1 MLVCRYFL
9 LLEKGKRFSMARGY
23 KFNAFSGVYTPSV
36 LTILG
41 VIMYMRLGWV
51 VGQAGLI
58 AALIIIVISHV
69 ISFTTGLS
77 ISSIATD
84 KKIRAGG
91 IYYILSRSLGLP
103 MGGAI
108 GIALTLGTALGISMY
123 IVGFAENFL
132 SIKVISEYLHLGPDS
147 NSIRLVGTVVLLLLT
162 VLAMIS
168 TSLAIKTQYFILAAI
183 ALSLVSMFAGFGV
196 HLELRPDSP
205 LLAPASGHLPFEK
218 IFAIFFPAVT
228 GFTAGVAMSGDL
240 RDPRKDIPKGTMAAI
255 ATGFVIYIVLAL
267 GYGLFVSRDIL
278 LTDNNVAMHVAWM
291 PTLVVAGIWGATLS
305 SALGGILGA
314 PRILQALSA
323 DEITPQI
330 FGKTYGKKNE
340 PRAAL
345 VLIYIIAQA
354 GILIGDLNA
363 IAGIVTMF
371 YLTSYGFINLAY
383 VLEGWANTD
392 FRPSFRVPLSV
403 GIVGFIFAF
412 AVMFRIDMISMIAAF
427 VIIGGIYV
435 YLQQKQLKLEGGDVW
450 RSVWI
455 SIIRRGLSA
464 LIAMPEDDKNWQPN
478 IILFTGGTKQ
488 RPHLME
494 FARTLVGH
502 YGFLTNFDLK
512 VNPEAEVLFP
522 KYKQNYI
529 EPEEQASGIF
539 FRRMTVKDVYQGI
552 EMIVRTYGFS
562 GLEPNTVILGWPRQ
576 TENPQSFVRLL
587 RIINSLDYNV
597 VLIDYDIRYGFGR
610 YEQIDIW
617 WRGAGNNGNFAL
629 MLAKLMTLS
638 DKWKNALIRLLIVND
653 DDSKAF
659 YLYRRASDMLAGM
672 RIEAQVKIINN
683 EVERRS
689 FYDIVREQ
697 SKTADIVFIGLPDI
711 PQGSESDF
719 IKRTNK
725 LLFEIGTVALIRAS
739 RVFKDLNLG
748 VNISQKA
755 VLAQNKKLN
764 KVPDIVTTRLNKSSQ
779 EYLYNVLSE
788 FQEKVLNI
796 FDLTVH
802 NFVFKESDDFM
813 EFLQGLPDLL
823 FDINNLLRT
832 NLMGLDEQRRRLY
845 VLRYQNFLLLKM
857 NRFFQGFKRKYLE
870 ELNEM
875 LDNLLFELKGRIP
888 DVMKEIPASINLIFD
903 KDELNDLTGLTAK
916 ISKIFMHLVDTRQD
930 KVVINY
936 HTKLLARI
944 LSNRLLELIFLD
956 VERIRIETLR
966 FVYNFEKFFSN
977 YINFLEDG
985 KKLLVWEIGKFF
997 DNLDRVVKKNLDN
1010 FLLLAGELPA
1020 RVAQYRNQQL
1030 AVMLNDVLQKFEHP
1044 RSVYFYHKKELKKN
1058 RRDFS
1063 QRIDNEV
1070 EIFFESFDKYLEEL
1084 MMENYMWFFKVNF
1097 LQCLNELRNFL
1108 VHDYL
1113 KDINIWF
1120 GLLAKTKERM
1130 QLVLHKIPEV
1140 FVVMDKESFN
1150 DSFYRNFSHI
1160 DLREVSL
1167 RYSLEMIVNVLLNK
1181 LMEQT
1186 SVLQYIPGDLAKK
1199 LTEDLDRVATR
1210 IRKLPIINM

>member
-1 MLVCRYFL
+1 MP
-9 LLEKGKRFSMARGY
+9 RGY

-58 AALIIIVISHV
+58 AALVIIVIAHV

-84 KKIRAGG
+84 KKIQAGG

-132 SIKVISEYLHLGPDS
+132 SIKVISEYLHLEPNA

-183 ALSLVSMFAGFGV
+183 ALSLVSMFAGFGL
-196 HLELRPDSP
+196 HLEVHPDSP
-205 LLAPASGHLPFEK
+205 LLAPAPDHLSFEK
-218 IFAIFFPAVT
+218 VFAIFFPAVT

-255 ATGFVIYIVLAL
+255 ATGFIVYIALAV
-267 GYGLFVSRDIL
+267 GYGLFVRRDVL

-291 PTLVVAGIWGATLS
+291 PVLVVAGIWGATLS

-323 DEITPQI
+323 DKITPRI
-330 FGKTYGKKNE
+330 FGKTYGKKSE
-340 PRAAL
+340 PRSAL
-345 VLIYIIAQA
+345 MLIYVIAQA

-383 VLEGWANTD
+383 VLEGWADTD

-403 GIVGFIFAF
+403 GIVGFVFAF

-464 LIAMPEDDKNWQPN
+464 LISMPEDDKNWQPN
-478 IILFTGGTKQ
+478 IILFTGGTKR

-494 FARTLVGH
+494 FARSLVGH

-522 KYKQNYI
+522 KYKQNYV
-529 EPEEQASGIF
+529 EQEERGSGIF

-576 TENPQSFVRLL
+576 SEDPERFVHLL
-587 RIINSLDYNV
+587 QVINSLDYNV
-597 VLIDYDIRYGFGR
+597 VLIDYDYRYGFGR
-610 YEQIDIW
+610 YKQIDIW

-638 DKWKNALIRLLIVND
+638 DNWNDALIRLLIVND

-659 YLYRRASDMLAGM
+659 YLYRRANDMLAGM

-697 SKTADIVFIGLPDI
+697 SQTADIVFIGLPDI
-711 PQGSESDF
+711 PQGAESDF

-748 VNISQKA
+748 VNIAQKA
-755 VLAQNKKLN
+755 VLAQSKNMKKPLE
-764 KVPDIVTTRLNKSSQ
+764 IVTTRLKQTSQ
-779 EYLYNVLSE
+779 KNLYKVLSDL
-788 FQEKVLNI
+788 QNNIVKV
-796 FDLTVH
+796 FDETSQT
-802 NFVFKESDDFM
+802 FVFKEADDFT
-813 EFLQGLPDLL
+813 EFLKGLPD
-823 FDINNLLRT
+823 FMMDINNLLKKK
-832 NLMGLDEQRRRLY
+832 LPLLSDQQRNLY
-845 VLRYQNFLLLKM
+845 VLRYQNLLLLRV
-857 NRFFQGFKRKYLE
+857 NLYFQRFKDRYLE
-870 ELNEM
+870 ELNDF
-875 LDNLLFELKGRIP
+875 LDNVLIELKDRVAEVVKTLPQYIEL
-888 DVMKEIPASINLIFD
+888 VFD
-903 KDELNDLTGLTAK
+903 RDKLEDLPGLTVK
-916 ISKIFMHLVDTRQD
+916 ISKVFMHIVEDKGN

-936 HTKLLARI
+936 NT
-944 LSNRLLELIFLD
+944 RLLMKILINRMFELISLD

-977 YINFLEDG
+977 YIN
-985 KKLLVWEIGKFF
+985 LLQDLNVLPYESYPEFF
-997 DNLDRVVKKNLDN
+997 ENLTSIVEKNLN
-1010 FLLLAGELPA
+1010 NLLLLASELPI
-1020 RVAQYRNQQL
+1020 RVEQYRNQQL
-1030 AVMLNDVLQKFEHP
+1030 VVLLNEVLQRFDSPKA
-1044 RSVYFYHKKELKKN
+1044 VYQYHKKEMKKN
-1058 RRDFS
+1058 RKDVL
-1063 QRIDNEV
+1063 QRVNSEV
-1070 EIFFESFDKYLEEL
+1070 DIFFESLDKYLDEL
-1084 MMENYMWFFKVNF
+1084 VMENYILFFKVN
-1097 LQCLNELRNFL
+1097 LWQCL
-1108 VHDYL
+1108 HYL
-1113 KDINIWF
+1113 KTFILNNQNVDINLWIGAIGWV
-1120 GLLAKTKERM
+1120 KERM
-1130 QLVLHKIPEV
+1130 QKILAVIPKE

-1150 DSFYRNFSHI
+1150 DSFYRNFLRIELEQIILRPKMEEFVNSLLDELMSVTAVVQNLNPEIVERII
-1160 DLREVSL
+1160 DIIDRTSQK
-1167 RYSLEMIVNVLLNK
+1167 VLLLSRDNW
-1181 LMEQT
+1181 
-1186 SVLQYIPGDLAKK
+1186 
-1199 LTEDLDRVATR
+1199 LD
-1210 IRKLPIINM
+1210 